1 MRCNTPRWANGRCFL
16 ATEPGCAEHG
26 AAIGPLFL
34 LFCRWKCPAQ
44 CAIGLWPD
52 VEHEQKVQISSR
64 PVAAFSPPW
73 GSAVDFSGADEA
85 PLPQFRLPE
94 SKAD

>member
-1 MRCNTPRWANGRCFL
+1 MADVFWRLSRAVQSTVLLL
-16 ATEPGCAEHG
+16 ALWFCC
-26 AAIGPLFL
+26 
-34 LFCRWKCPAQ
+34 FCRWKCPAQ

-52 VEHEQKVQISSR
+52 AAHEQKVQISSR

-73 GSAVDFSGADEA
+73 GSAVDFSRADEA